1 MHKPATE
8 GTSEQEIMTEVT
20 AKPIRTPDDVTPG
33 DVASHPEGEK
43 EFVSS
48 FDSMRLDSTPDVQR
62 GPIYGMPNEL
72 LSEILSNVPDLR
84 SARQV
89 NRSFGDLVRTDPHL
103 ARRYRLAPV
112 VARTVQRLEQNN
124 RSGSPDQLFAR
135 SMLAEETAHQLRSNG
150 VLNREHPRFHQAMR
164 ELEPHYPFLPRP
176 EDVPAGLFHNE
187 ATRPVTSSD
196 IGEVVDAVFNEPRD
210 DANVQTLTEI
220 FGYLSPAQKK
230 MSLMVCHPNK

>member
-89 NRSFGDLVRTDPHL
+89 NRSFGDLVRTDP
-103 ARRYRLAPV
+103 
-112 VARTVQRLEQNN
+112 
-124 RSGSPDQLFAR
+124 
-135 SMLAEETAHQLRSNG
+135 
-150 VLNREHPRFHQAMR
+150 
-164 ELEPHYPFLPRP
+164 
-176 EDVPAGLFHNE
+176 
-187 ATRPVTSSD
+187 
-196 IGEVVDAVFNEPRD
+196 
-210 DANVQTLTEI
+210 
-220 FGYLSPAQKK
+220 
-230 MSLMVCHPNK
+230 